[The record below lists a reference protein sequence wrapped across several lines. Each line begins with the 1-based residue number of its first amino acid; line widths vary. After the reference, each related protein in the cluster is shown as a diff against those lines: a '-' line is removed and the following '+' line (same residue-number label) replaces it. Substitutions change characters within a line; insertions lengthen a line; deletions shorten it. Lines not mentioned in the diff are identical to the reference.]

1 MKTLF
6 SKELPFKEL
15 RAAFMFELQELLE
28 HGAIAPAIS
37 DPLSPASRF
46 GERPRSSIEL
56 IGQAFQLSA
65 GTPSIVVSD
74 VRKPDLRY
82 LLGQTVWFL
91 AGSDDVEFLDFYNP
105 KARSFSHDGTTL
117 CGSFG
122 KRLLGPTLASSQV
135 AAAAALLKRD
145 PGSRRAYLCVI
156 DSDDLMRPTK
166 ETPCSC
172 GIQFF
177 VRDQRL
183 HAVCSMRAQ
192 HALALLPNDA
202 FLFLTLQAVLASE
215 LNLERGTYTHFCNT
229 LHVYEDERDS
239 VRKILASNITEIHMP
254 IWKGGFSRIASLVSY
269 EAEMRSA
276 VLEGN
281 EQRVYQLFNNRDRSE
296 DDMCNLLK
304 GAIYVI
310 ALKKMAV
317 TSVDYR
323 SVLAELRECGI
334 EENFL

>member
-1 MKTLF
+1 
-6 SKELPFKEL
+6 
-15 RAAFMFELQELLE
+15 
-28 HGAIAPAIS
+28 
-37 DPLSPASRF
+37 
-46 GERPRSSIEL
+46 
-56 IGQAFQLSA
+56 
-65 GTPSIVVSD
+65 
-74 VRKPDLRY
+74 
-82 LLGQTVWFL
+82 VWFL

-105 KARSFSHDGTTL
+105 QARSFSHDGTTL

-122 KRLLGPTLASSQV
+122 KRIFGPTIASSQV
-135 AAAAALLKRD
+135 ATAAALLKRD

-156 DSDDLMRPTK
+156 DRDDLMRPTK

-177 VRDQRL
+177 VRDQQL

-215 LNLERGTYTHFCNT
+215 LNLDRGTYTHFCNT
-229 LHVYEDERDS
+229 LHVYEDERES

-254 IWKGGFSRIASLVSY
+254 IWKGGFSRVSNLVAY
-269 EAEMRSA
+269 EAAMRSA

-281 EQRVYQLFNNRDRSE
+281 EQRVHELFKKRNRSE
-296 DDMCNLLK
+296 YDMCDLLK
-304 GAIYVI
+304 DAIYVI
-310 ALKKMAV
+310 ALKKMEV
-317 TSVDYR
+317 TSADYR
-323 SVLAELRECGI
+323 SVLAGLGKWGI